1 MRQLEAKYGIKLGP
15 ENTQFADFSALCED
29 IGEHVVATAWTLQHP
44 AVASAIVGVHNVE
57 GVWEIEP
64 SFSSYQVQAVNLLK
78 SPNIS
83 KFRRISENLIVE
95 LNASGTEKGIS
106 KHPLEQL
113 DGFEEAARLH
123 LNPEATQYLDETFSI
138 NRSHKLRPGAAPESY
153 SW

>member
-57 GVWEIEP
+57 
-64 SFSSYQVQAVNLLK
+64 
-78 SPNIS
+78 
-83 KFRRISENLIVE
+83 
-95 LNASGTEKGIS
+95 
-106 KHPLEQL
+106 QL

-123 LNPEATQYLDETFSI
+123 LNPEAMQYLDETFSI
-138 NRSHKLRPGAAPESY
+138 NRSHKLRPGAAPEAY